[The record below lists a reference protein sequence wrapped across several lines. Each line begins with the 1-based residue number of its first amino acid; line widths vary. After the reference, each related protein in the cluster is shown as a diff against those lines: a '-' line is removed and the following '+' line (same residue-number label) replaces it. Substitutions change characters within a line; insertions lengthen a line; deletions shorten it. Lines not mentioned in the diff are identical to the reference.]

1 MKVVVQGNKLY
12 KLNKSKYY
20 CIPRFKVL
28 KVVVQGNK
36 LNKLNKLKILLPS
49 SILNLKSFR
58 TKEQIVQTEQTLNTI
73 AYLDLK

>member
-1 MKVVVQGNKLY
+1 MET
-12 KLNKSKYY
+12 KSTNWKTTKYY

-36 LNKLNKLKILLPS
+36 LYKLNKPKILLPS

-58 TKEQIVQTEQTLNTI
+58 TKEQIVQTEQTLNII
-73 AYLDLK
+73 AYLD